1 MENIVSEI
9 GIPLAV
15 VLGAIIV
22 GWLFKKIIHG
32 KLQKLVKR
40 TAFKTDDIMFEA
52 VESQIVIWL
61 GLGALYYVT
70 KTSAFFHKYSESTI
84 KFIIF
89 AATISVAF
97 AISKFFIGLIDVWSA
112 KQRSSLPSTKI
123 FTNLIR
129 SLILVI
135 GILVALDFIGVSIT
149 PMLTALGIGGLA
161 VSLALKDTL
170 SDVFAGLHILLSKK
184 VEPGDFIELESGQQG
199 YITNI
204 TWRNSSILERTN
216 NVFVVPNAVL
226 SNAIIKNYDTVDKTF
241 SARITLG
248 VAYESDLDFVEK
260 VTLEVANEVIKK
272 MEGHVR
278 DFAPFIRYHDFGESS
293 INFTVFF
300 KVYEYGDQHPLLHK
314 FIKELLI
321 RYNKEEINIPFPIR
335 TLYHMNSLNN

>member
-1 MENIVSEI
+1 MEKYFSNF
-9 GIPLAV
+9 GIPILVIVLA
-15 VLGAIIV
+15 IFV
-22 GWLFKKIIHG
+22 GWIFKKIIHG
-32 KLQKLVKR
+32 YLQKLVKR

-52 VESQIVIWL
+52 VESQIIFWL

-70 KTSAFFHKYSESTI
+70 KTSAFFQNYSDSTV

-89 AATISVAF
+89 AATISIAY
-97 AISKFFIGLIDVWSA
+97 AISKFFVGMIEVWSA
-112 KQRSSLPSTKI
+112 RQRSSLPSTKI

-129 SLILVI
+129 AIILLI
-135 GILVALDFIGVSIT
+135 GFLVALDFIGVSIT

-184 VEPGDFIELESGQQG
+184 VVPGDFIELESGQQG

-248 VAYESDLDFVEK
+248 VAYDSDLDFVEK
-260 VTLEVANEVIKK
+260 VTLEVANEVIKNID
-272 MEGHVR
+272 GHVR
-278 DFAPFIRYHDFGESS
+278 DFVPFIRYHDFADSS

-300 KVYEYGDQHPLLHK
+300 KVHEYGDQHPVLHK
-314 FIKELLI
+314 FIKELLVK
-321 RYNKEEINIPFPIR
+321 YKKEGINIPFPIR
-335 TLYHMNSLNN
+335 TLYHMNSLDN